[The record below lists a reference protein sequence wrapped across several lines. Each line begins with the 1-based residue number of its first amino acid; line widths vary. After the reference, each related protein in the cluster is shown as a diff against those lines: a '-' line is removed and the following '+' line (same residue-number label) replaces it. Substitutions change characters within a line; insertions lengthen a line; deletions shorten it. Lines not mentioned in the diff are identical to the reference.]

1 MENQAEKAEQ
11 QKKHGWGQ
19 YALAIAG
26 ITFSVV
32 LAVVLFLYWD
42 EIQNAE
48 GYAYLT
54 GFLVSI
60 LGGITIIPVPSSAT
74 IFALA
79 HKVNPIYLGIIS
91 GIGEAIGGITIYYTG
106 LGGSKLWSKLQNRRP
121 ILLNEAAVNDDESLE
136 HRKHSKWR
144 KFYNRGVRF
153 LAQKGGS
160 WALFITAAFVWWIYY
175 PFALAAGTFRMGF
188 KRFFL
193 ISLAGK
199 IIRGLIVAL
208 AGFWGLTAL
217 IDRIGG

>member
-1 MENQAEKAEQ
+1 MEYQAEKREQ
-11 QKKHGWGQ
+11 LKKRGWGQ
-19 YALAIAG
+19 YALAITG
-26 ITFSVV
+26 ILFSVV
-32 LAVVLFLYWD
+32 LAIVLFLYWD

-60 LGGITIIPVPSSAT
+60 LGGITIIPVPSLAA

-106 LGGSKLWSKLQNRRP
+106 LGGSKLWAKLQNRRP
-121 ILLNEAAVNDDESLE
+121 ILFNEAVTNNHEST
-136 HRKHSKWR
+136 KHKKPSKWR
-144 KFYNRGVRF
+144 TFYNRGVRF
-153 LAQKGGS
+153 IAQKGGS

-188 KRFFL
+188 KRFFF
-193 ISLAGK
+193 ISLTGK
-199 IIRGLIVAL
+199 IIRGLIVSL

-217 IDRIGG
+217 LEWIGG